1 MSSELETL
9 YQQLILDHSRHPDG
23 FGDTTGWQPQSRQIN
38 PTCGDDITLALRLEG
53 GRIAEVRWQGS
64 GCAISQ
70 ASASLLAGLA
80 EARTTDEALVLAA
93 DFREVMH
100 SRGKLELDPEQFGDA
115 VALNGVSK
123 YLGRIKCA
131 MLGWVALE
139 HAVAD
144 AASAS
149 SP

>member
-1 MSSELETL
+1 MSGELETL

-23 FGDTTGWQPQSRQIN
+23 FGDTTGWAPQSRQIN
-38 PTCGDDITLALRLEG
+38 PTCGDDITLALRLDG
-53 GRIAEVRWQGS
+53 DRIAEVRWQGS

-70 ASASLLAGLA
+70 ASASLLAGLV
-80 EARTTDEALVLAA
+80 EGKTTEEALALAGA
-93 DFREVMH
+93 FREVMH
-100 SRGKLELDPEQFGDA
+100 SRGRLELDEEHFGDA

-139 HAVAD
+139 HATAE
-144 AASAS
+144 A
-149 SP
+149 

>member
-23 FGDTTGWQPQSRQIN
+23 VGDTTGWTPQSRQIN
-38 PTCGDDITLALRLEG
+38 PTCGDDITLALRYEG
-53 GRIAEVRWQGS
+53 DRIAEVRWQGS

-70 ASASLLAGLA
+70 ASASLLAGLVDGKTTA
-80 EARTTDEALVLAA
+80 EALALAA

-100 SRGKLELDPEQFGDA
+100 SRGRLELDPERFADA

-144 AASAS
+144 AD
-149 SP
+149 

>member
-1 MSSELETL
+1 MSSEMETL

-23 FGDTTGWQPQSRQIN
+23 FGDTEGWHPQSRQIN
-38 PTCGDDITLALRLEG
+38 PTCGDDITLALRLDG
-53 GRIAEVRWQGS
+53 DRIAEVRWQGS

-70 ASASLLAGLA
+70 ASASLLAGLVEGKTVA
-80 EARTTDEALVLAA
+80 EALALAES
-93 DFREVMH
+93 FREVMH
-100 SRGKLELDPEQFGDA
+100 SRGKLELDPEAFGDA

-139 HAVAD
+139 HA
-144 AASAS
+144 AA
-149 SP
+149 

>member
-38 PTCGDDITLALRLEG
+38 PTCGDDITLALRLDG
-53 GRIAEVRWQGS
+53 DRIAEVRWQGS
-64 GCAISQ
+64 GCTISQ

-80 EARTTDEALVLAA
+80 EARTTEEALVLAA
-93 DFREVMH
+93 DFRAVMH
-100 SRGKLELDPEQFGDA
+100 SRGKLELDPERFGDA

-139 HAVAD
+139 HAAAD
-144 AASAS
+144 A
-149 SP
+149 

>member
-1 MSSELETL
+1 MSSEMETL
-9 YQQLILDHSRHPDG
+9 YQQLILDHSRHPEG
-23 FGDTTGWQPQSRQIN
+23 FGDTTGWHPQSRQIN
-38 PTCGDDITLALRLEG
+38 PTCGDDITLALRFEG
-53 GRIAEVRWQGS
+53 DRIAEVRWQGS

-70 ASASLLAGLA
+70 ASASLLAGLV
-80 EARTTDEALVLAA
+80 EGKTVDEALALAS

-100 SRGKLELDPEQFGDA
+100 SRGKLELDPERFDDA

-139 HAVAD
+139 HATAD
-144 AASAS
+144 A
-149 SP
+149 